1 MFVGYSSGVY
11 RNIALK
17 EELIPNFP
25 IKLKIIEA
33 VVQIIEHNNTITTTT
48 YADRNPGPRLSKP
61 DQHAEFYSVI

>member
-33 VVQIIEHNNTITTTT
+33 VVKLLLCT
-48 YADRNPGPRLSKP
+48 
-61 DQHAEFYSVI
+61 

>member
-33 VVQIIEHNNTITTTT
+33 VVK
-48 YADRNPGPRLSKP
+48 LLL
-61 DQHAEFYSVI
+61 YSGKSMEKYCHR